1 MPKER
6 QAKDAKSF
14 TPGFKEKCFYNFYD
28 MMQLIEHGFGVWQT
42 CFHILALLAVHPG
55 TSYWGLL
62 TWKITQGFCGD

>member
-28 MMQLIEHGFGVWQT
+28 MMQLIEHGFGV
-42 CFHILALLAVHPG
+42 
-55 TSYWGLL
+55 
-62 TWKITQGFCGD
+62 